1 MISKSFSKRF
11 GLFGDSLNNF
21 RTFCFSQARN
31 LFRDM
36 KEEKKDRCPHCFKEF
51 TNLRHHVNQQHI
63 QVNLSFRFGR
73 ESLTNMPLLISPPI
87 FYFQLKNFKCGDCGY
102 TCYLKT
108 DLERHIMNVHDKFRS
123 PCPSCGKKY
132 SDLRQHIRVVHEGAK
147 VG

>member
-21 RTFCFSQARN
+21 RTCCFSQARN

-73 ESLTNMPLLISPPI
+73 ESLTNLLFSVEKLQVWRLWLHLLFEDRPGETHYECPRQVPEPVP
-87 FYFQLKNFKCGDCGY
+87 FLWKEVFRPATTY
-102 TCYLKT
+102 T
-108 DLERHIMNVHDKFRS
+108 
-123 PCPSCGKKY
+123 SC
-132 SDLRQHIRVVHEGAK
+132 S
-147 VG
+147 